1 MIEENMNISIQRDQT
16 WSFVQKK
23 RKDKNLVIGQK
34 EKQRLANQKQYN
46 KTNEIKIKTY

>member
-23 RKDKNLVIGQK
+23 KKRDQNLVICPK
-34 EKQRLANQKQYN
+34 EKPRLGYYKTNMRTHRN
-46 KTNEIKIKTY
+46 KTKT